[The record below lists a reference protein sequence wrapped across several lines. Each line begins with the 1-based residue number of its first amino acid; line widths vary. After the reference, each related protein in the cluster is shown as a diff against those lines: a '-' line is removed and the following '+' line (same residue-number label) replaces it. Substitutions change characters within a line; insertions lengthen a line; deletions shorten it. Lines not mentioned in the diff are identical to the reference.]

1 MKMEMEVLIH
11 LFTITLL
18 VVDTSFVISKK
29 KKNVIFR
36 SLIQR
41 FYPYN
46 INFSNDK
53 RNKCKRRDI
62 KA

>member
-1 MKMEMEVLIH
+1 MKMEMEVLIY
-11 LFTITLL
+11 LITITLL
-18 VVDTSFVISKK
+18 VVDTSFVIFKK
-29 KKNVIFR
+29 RKNIIFR

-53 RNKCKRRDI
+53 RNKWKRRDM